1 MERNH
6 DWPLI
11 SSKKTNPSHMLW
23 FPSYLRG
30 IPYRYTATFVNH
42 RPITVKSGLPW
53 SRVKT
58 SVFSFFIL
66 FMDTKIQQIVQEKV
80 DYCRCAQVNVIQK
93 VRSVFRVKNI
103 LVRKGNWMWRSLY
116 INIYLPQDIKPA
128 PLQQPCLNKLVSPL
142 FQPPE
147 AMNVFS

>member
-1 MERNH
+1 M
-6 DWPLI
+6 
-11 SSKKTNPSHMLW
+11 TGLW
-23 FPSYLRG
+23 FRRKKQTHLICFGFRPIYEEFFIG
-30 IPYRYTATFVNH
+30 TATFVNH

-66 FMDTKIQQIVQEKV
+66 FMDMKIRQTVQEKV

-93 VRSVFRVKNI
+93 VRSVFWVKNI

-116 INIYLPQDIKPA
+116 INISLPQDIKPA
-128 PLQQPCLNKLVSPL
+128 PCNSPAWTNLLVPCSNLRRLWMFFLNK
-142 FQPPE
+142 
-147 AMNVFS
+147 

>member
-1 MERNH
+1 M
-6 DWPLI
+6 
-11 SSKKTNPSHMLW
+11 TGLW
-23 FPSYLRG
+23 FRRKKQTHLICFGFRPIYEEFFIG
-30 IPYRYTATFVNH
+30 TATFVNH

-66 FMDTKIQQIVQEKV
+66 FMDMKIRQTVQEKV

-93 VRSVFRVKNI
+93 VRSVFWVKNI

-116 INIYLPQDIKPA
+116 INIYLPQDIKHAPCNSPA
-128 PLQQPCLNKLVSPL
+128 WTNLLVPCSNLRRLWMFFLNK
-142 FQPPE
+142 
-147 AMNVFS
+147 

>member
-1 MERNH
+1 M
-6 DWPLI
+6 
-11 SSKKTNPSHMLW
+11 TGLW
-23 FPSYLRG
+23 FRRKKQTHLICFGFRPIYEEFFIG
-30 IPYRYTATFVNH
+30 TATFVNH
-42 RPITVKSGLPW
+42 RPITVKSRLPW

-66 FMDTKIQQIVQEKV
+66 FMDMKIRQTVQEKV

-128 PLQQPCLNKLVSPL
+128 PCNSPAWTNLLVPCSNLRRLWMFFLNK
-142 FQPPE
+142 
-147 AMNVFS
+147 

>member
-1 MERNH
+1 M
-6 DWPLI
+6 
-11 SSKKTNPSHMLW
+11 TGLW
-23 FPSYLRG
+23 FRRKKQTHLICFGFRPIYEEFFIG
-30 IPYRYTATFVNH
+30 TATFVNH

-66 FMDTKIQQIVQEKV
+66 FMDMKIRQTVQEKV

-93 VRSVFRVKNI
+93 VRSVFWVKNI

-116 INIYLPQDIKPA
+116 INYIPPPRYKTR
-128 PLQQPCLNKLVSPL
+128 PLQQPRLNKLVSPL

>member
-1 MERNH
+1 M
-6 DWPLI
+6 
-11 SSKKTNPSHMLW
+11 TGLW
-23 FPSYLRG
+23 FRRKKQTHLICFGFRPIYEEFFIG
-30 IPYRYTATFVNH
+30 TATFVNH

-66 FMDTKIQQIVQEKV
+66 FMDMKIRQTVQEKV

-93 VRSVFRVKNI
+93 VRSVFWVKNI

-128 PLQQPCLNKLVSPL
+128 PCNSLAWTNLLVPCSNLRRLWMFFLNK
-142 FQPPE
+142 
-147 AMNVFS
+147 

>member
-1 MERNH
+1 M
-6 DWPLI
+6 
-11 SSKKTNPSHMLW
+11 TGLW
-23 FPSYLRG
+23 FRRKKQTHLICFGFRPIYEEFLIG
-30 IPYRYTATFVNH
+30 TATFVNH
-42 RPITVKSGLPW
+42 RPITVKSGLSW

-66 FMDTKIQQIVQEKV
+66 FMDMKIQQTVQEKV
-80 DYCRCAQVNVIQK
+80 DYCRCAQVNVTQK

-128 PLQQPCLNKLVSPL
+128 PCNSPAWTNLLVPCSNLRRLWMFFLNK
-142 FQPPE
+142 
-147 AMNVFS
+147 

>member
-1 MERNH
+1 M
-6 DWPLI
+6 
-11 SSKKTNPSHMLW
+11 TGLW
-23 FPSYLRG
+23 FRRKKQTHLICFGFRPIYEEFFIG
-30 IPYRYTATFVNH
+30 TATFVNH

-66 FMDTKIQQIVQEKV
+66 FMDMKIRQTVQEKV

-93 VRSVFRVKNI
+93 VRSVFWVKNI

-128 PLQQPCLNKLVSPL
+128 LCNSPAWTNLLVPCSNLRRLWMFFLNK
-142 FQPPE
+142 
-147 AMNVFS
+147 

>member
-1 MERNH
+1 M
-6 DWPLI
+6 
-11 SSKKTNPSHMLW
+11 TGLW
-23 FPSYLRG
+23 FRRKKQTHLICFGFRPIYEEFFIG
-30 IPYRYTATFVNH
+30 TATFVNH

-66 FMDTKIQQIVQEKV
+66 FMDMKIRQTVQEKV

-93 VRSVFRVKNI
+93 VRSVFWVKNI

-116 INIYLPQDIKPA
+116 INLDLPQDIKPA
-128 PLQQPCLNKLVSPL
+128 PCNSPAWTNLLVPCSNLRRLWMFFLNK
-142 FQPPE
+142 
-147 AMNVFS
+147 